1 MVANQCDIFELRNFD
16 AMSLKS
22 QKSRV
27 TFCESDAIE
36 LDSLEPEVQIL
47 TIRGDV
53 LGTIV
58 EYENNS
64 ESLSIHEDF
73 DDENNNEGSDFQ
85 EFDVSLM
92 NSNALCVTNHR
103 KMYDEKQM
111 TVSICSRSLEKL
123 CLMCSYFSELLLLY
137 ISVLNC
143 VSVKLIF
150 NHPIGNNGGI

>member
-1 MVANQCDIFELRNFD
+1 MGGVVTMVANQCDIFELRNFD

-92 NSNALCVTNHR
+92 NRNALCVTNQR
-103 KMYDEKQM
+103 KMYDEKA
-111 TVSICSRSLEKL
+111 
-123 CLMCSYFSELLLLY
+123 
-137 ISVLNC
+137 NDC
-143 VSVKLIF
+143 VYML
-150 NHPIGNNGGI
+150 